1 MLYHLVLMKFNPEVK
16 EADIDALEQAF
27 ERLPDIIVE
36 IQSYE
41 FGRDIVRSERSYDFG
56 LVSLF
61 ANIEALNR
69 YREHPEHQKV
79 LVRIKK
85 MCADI
90 VAVDFEPEPLVSVDT
105 DDMAKLFT

>member
-1 MLYHLVLMKFNPEVK
+1 MLYHLVLMKFKPDVK
-16 EADIDALEQAF
+16 DADIDTLEKALES
-27 ERLPDIIVE
+27 LPDIIVE
-36 IQSYE
+36 IQTYE

-61 ANIEALNR
+61 SNIEALNR

-79 LVRIKK
+79 LARINN

-90 VAVDFEPEPLVSVDT
+90 VAVDFEPKPLVSIDT
-105 DDMAKLFT
+105 SDMAQLFA

>member
-1 MLYHLVLMKFNPEVK
+1 MLYHLVLMKFKPEI
-16 EADIDALEQAF
+16 EDADIDALEKAF

-61 ANIEALNR
+61 ANMEALNR
-69 YREHPEHQKV
+69 YREHPDHQKA
-79 LVRIKK
+79 LARIKK

-90 VAVDFEPEPLVSVDT
+90 VAVDFEPEPLVTIEKDNIGQ
-105 DDMAKLFT
+105 LFD

>member
-1 MLYHLVLMKFNPEVK
+1 MLYHLVLMKFKPEV
-16 EADIDALEQAF
+16 ERADIDELEKAF
-27 ERLPDIIVE
+27 EKLPDVIVE

-41 FGRDIVRSERSYDFG
+41 FGRDIVHSERSYDFG

-79 LVRIKK
+79 LARIKK

-90 VAVDFEPEPLVSVDT
+90 VAVDFEPEPLVQIET
-105 DDMAKLFT
+105 DNIGPLFD